1 MAVADASGLPIAV
14 SIADG
19 PRHETRLVEETLEAR
34 FVRRLPKRLIGDKAY
49 DSAILEAQL
58 AKHRIELVCPVREGI
73 PGVRRQSKT
82 RRQDRRSLR
91 RYKKRWKIERLF
103 AWLLRF
109 RRLVNR
115 WEPKAENFLG
125 FLQLGCIKILLRRL

>member
-1 MAVADASGLPIAV
+1 M
-14 SIADG
+14 
-19 PRHETRLVEETLEAR
+19 
-34 FVRRLPKRLIGDKAY
+34 PKRLIGDRAY
-49 DSAILEAQL
+49 DSAILQAQL
-58 AKHRIELVCPVREGI
+58 KRHHVQLVCPLRKSPAGNI
-73 PGVRRQSKT
+73 YKT
-82 RRQDRRSLR
+82 RRQDGRHLR
-91 RYKKRWKIERLF
+91 RYKKRWKVERLF